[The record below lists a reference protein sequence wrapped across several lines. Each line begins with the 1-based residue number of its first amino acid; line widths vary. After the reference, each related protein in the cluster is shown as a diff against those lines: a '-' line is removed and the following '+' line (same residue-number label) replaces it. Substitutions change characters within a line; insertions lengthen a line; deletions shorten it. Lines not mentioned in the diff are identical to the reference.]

1 MRQNQKN
8 LIYEGREN
16 KANDTDIR
24 FDIQKKFVR
33 YREGAELYSIGL
45 TKFQE
50 LAHHAG
56 AVHKIGGIS
65 LVNCETFETY
75 LEQFVV

>member
-1 MRQNQKN
+1 MRQNKKN
-8 LIYEGREN
+8 LIDAGQEN
-16 KANDTDIR
+16 KTNDTDGC
-24 FDIQKKFVR
+24 FNIQKKFVR

-56 AVHKIGGIS
+56 AVHKVGGIS